1 MKKILIV
8 DDEPQ
13 MLRVLQF
20 TLERAGFQVAT
31 ECDGQAGLEHV
42 LSQAPDALV
51 SDIRMPRMD
60 GREMVQAIHRQ
71 LPERRFPIMIMS
83 SLTAREEREWVGAIG
98 NVEFIEKPVSPRQL
112 IVRLTRHFESE
123 SCIGGDHH
131 A

>member
-1 MKKILIV
+1 MKRILIV

-20 TLERAGFQVAT
+20 TLERAGYQVVT

-42 LSQAPDALV
+42 LSEAPDALV

-60 GREMVQAIHRQ
+60 GREMVQAISRQ
-71 LPERRFPIMIMS
+71 LPERSFPIMIMS
-83 SLTAREEREWVGAIG
+83 SLTAREEREWVGEIS

-112 IVRLTRHFESE
+112 MVRLARIFETGTS
-123 SCIGGDHH
+123 SGGAQH

>member
-20 TLERAGFQVAT
+20 TLERAGYRVVT

-42 LSQAPDALV
+42 LSEAPDALV

-60 GREMVQAIHRQ
+60 GRQMVQAISRE
-71 LPERRFPIMIMS
+71 LPERSFPIMIMS
-83 SLTAREEREWVGAIG
+83 SLTAREEREWVGEIR

-112 IVRLTRHFESE
+112 MVRLAKIFESGTGSE
-123 SCIGGDHH
+123 GARH